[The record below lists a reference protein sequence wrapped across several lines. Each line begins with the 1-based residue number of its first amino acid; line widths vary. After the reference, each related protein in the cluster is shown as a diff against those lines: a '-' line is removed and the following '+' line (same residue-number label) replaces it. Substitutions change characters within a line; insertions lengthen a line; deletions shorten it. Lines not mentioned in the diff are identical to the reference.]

1 MQIPLKNMPRAA
13 PQNRPIGGITPRSTI
28 NTAGRAGRGTPC
40 LPSLARWGILCIT
53 AHIIALPALISAER
67 GAVWRGIADDVTD
80 LAATTG
86 IDMVGEDIYYSDWDN
101 IDGYLQPKSADNLTH
116 LAECSTTYDYSNIA
130 GKIFSIGGGFMP
142 YCYRDDRIENSGEG
156 MYANIQAA
164 RPVRGG

>member
-28 NTAGRAGRGTPC
+28 NTAGRGGQRDALFAQLSALGDIVHNSAYNCVTRVNFSGAGRNM
-40 LPSLARWGILCIT
+40 A
-53 AHIIALPALISAER
+53 
-67 GAVWRGIADDVTD
+67 GIADDVTD

-116 LAECSTTYDYSNIA
+116 LAECAQPTITAILRA
-130 GKIFSIGGGFMP
+130 KFF
-142 YCYRDDRIENSGEG
+142 
-156 MYANIQAA
+156 Q
-164 RPVRGG
+164 